1 MPCGYRISL
10 SPRDGTRSPG
20 HQGSQ
25 THRLF
30 GMRPSVVQTRC
41 VLFLVRE
48 VSCVVRSNAMTH
60 SRCHASSALIT
71 GAAGGI
77 GGALLAAFRHAG
89 YRTIGVDCVPA
100 DGVARLDVTDTAAVT
115 AFVANLDALSVLVNA
130 AGVLRLREEYEPSE
144 FAHVVDVNL
153 TGTMRV
159 SLACRAA
166 LATAKGSIV
175 NIASMHAIFGAPLSP
190 AYAASK
196 AGVVQL
202 TKSLAVAWAED
213 GIRVNAIAPGWIET
227 PMTVPARSD
236 AARNR
241 AILDR
246 TPLARWGTPDDIV
259 GPALFLASDA
269 ASFVT
274 GAVLVVDGG
283 YSAK

>member
-1 MPCGYRISL
+1 
-10 SPRDGTRSPG
+10 
-20 HQGSQ
+20 
-25 THRLF
+25 
-30 GMRPSVVQTRC
+30 
-41 VLFLVRE
+41 
-48 VSCVVRSNAMTH
+48 
-60 SRCHASSALIT
+60 
-71 GAAGGI
+71 
-77 GGALLAAFRHAG
+77 
-89 YRTIGVDCVPA
+89 
-100 DGVARLDVTDTAAVT
+100 
-115 AFVANLDALSVLVNA
+115 
-130 AGVLRLREEYEPSE
+130 LRQEYDPSE
-144 FAHVVDVNL
+144 FTRVVDVNL
-153 TGTMRV
+153 TGTMRMAV
-159 SLACRAA
+159 ACHAA
-166 LATAKGSIV
+166 LAHAKGAIV
-175 NIASMHAIFGAPLSP
+175 NLASMHAIFGAPLSP

-246 TPLARWGTPDDIV
+246 TPLGRWGTPDDIV

-269 ASFVT
+269 ARFIT

>member
-1 MPCGYRISL
+1 MTDSSG
-10 SPRDGTRSPG
+10 
-20 HQGSQ
+20 
-25 THRLF
+25 
-30 GMRPSVVQTRC
+30 VVPTA
-41 VLFLVRE
+41 LV
-48 VSCVVRSNAMTH
+48 
-60 SRCHASSALIT
+60 T

-77 GGALLAAFRHAG
+77 GRALFSAFRDAG
-89 YRTIGVDCVPA
+89 YHAIGVDCVPA
-100 DGVARLDVTDTAAVT
+100 EGVARLDVTDTAAVT
-115 AFVANLDALSVLVNA
+115 AFAANLDTLGVLINA
-130 AGVLRLREEYEPSE
+130 AGVIRLRQEYDPSE
-144 FAHVVDVNL
+144 FSRVVEINL
-153 TGTMRV
+153 TGTMRMAV
-159 SLACRAA
+159 ACRPA
-166 LATAKGSIV
+166 LAKARGAIV

-246 TPLARWGTPDDIV
+246 TPLGRWGTPDDLV

-269 ASFVT
+269 ARFIT
-274 GAVLVVDGG
+274 GAVLAVDGG